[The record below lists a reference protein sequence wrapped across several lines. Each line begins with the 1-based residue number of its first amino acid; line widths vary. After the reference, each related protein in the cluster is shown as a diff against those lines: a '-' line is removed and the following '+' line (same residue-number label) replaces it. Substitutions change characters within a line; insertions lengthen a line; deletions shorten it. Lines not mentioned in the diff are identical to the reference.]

1 MKRILKSG
9 ILLAIIT
16 LVVTSCC
23 KDKPATEPQLS
34 PPSWILGEWECSFEM
49 GTVEVTAI
57 YKFTS
62 NDLIMTSDAV
72 GAVTISLREYAKY
85 GVYYN
90 IKEAI
95 KTDDIYEITLT
106 ASLGT
111 EVVHNFKKGD
121 GTYIEYTGEIDGN
134 TSETFRLEKK

>member
-16 LVVTSCC
+16 LALTGCC
-23 KDKPATEPQLS
+23 KDKSDDGTLS

-72 GAVTISLREYAKY
+72 GSVTISLRERAKY
-85 GVYYN
+85 GVYSN
-90 IKEAI
+90 MKETI